1 MCLRLSVKI
10 TATVKNTIL
19 FNEVIMNLL
28 RDCNSKKS
36 ENCLSK
42 RLINSAN
49 PSSNIGKFLT
59 NKNMKLVIENM
70 QHKSG
75 AMQRL

>member
-1 MCLRLSVKI
+1 MCQRLSVKI

-36 ENCLSK
+36 KKCLSK

-49 PSSNIGKFLT
+49 PSSNFGKFLT

-70 QHKSG
+70 
-75 AMQRL
+75 